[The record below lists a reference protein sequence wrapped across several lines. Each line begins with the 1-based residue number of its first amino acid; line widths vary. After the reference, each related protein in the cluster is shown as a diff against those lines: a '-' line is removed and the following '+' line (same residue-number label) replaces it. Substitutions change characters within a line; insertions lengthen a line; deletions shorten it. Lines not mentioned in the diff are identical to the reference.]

1 MKNKTKNKPKKL
13 IIYGPTG
20 VGKTTFAPPSD
31 KIVIRLPKEDKWK
44 IK

>member
-20 VGKTTFAPPSD
+20 VGKTTFPSD
-31 KIVIRLPKEDKWK
+31 KIVIRLPKEDK
-44 IK
+44 

>member
-1 MKNKTKNKPKKL
+1 MNIDKTKTKNKPKKL

-31 KIVIRLPKEDKWK
+31 NIVIRLPKEDK
-44 IK
+44 

>member
-1 MKNKTKNKPKKL
+1 MKNKKTNKTKKL

-31 KIVIRLPKEDKWK
+31 KIVIRLPKEDK
-44 IK
+44 